1 MRCRANIDFPVN
13 LLMCF
18 EGMEEYGSEGLD
30 DLIKAEA
37 PKFFKDAEAVCISD
51 NYWLGTEK
59 PCLTYGLRGCS
70 YYSIT
75 VSGPR
80 QDLHSG
86 VFGGTVTEP
95 MTDLVTLMGTL
106 VDNKGKIQ
114 IPGLSD
120 LVAPLTEEEKSLY
133 KDISF
138 EMKDLYESLGSETSI
153 YGNKEETLMARYY
166 PQSAI
171 SYMLYSNNH

>member
-1 MRCRANIDFPVN
+1 
-13 LLMCF
+13 MCF

-30 DLIKAEA
+30 DVIKEEA
-37 PKFFKDAEAVCISD
+37 SKFFKDAEAVCISD

-70 YYSIT
+70 YYSLT

-95 MTDLVTLMGTL
+95 MTDLVRLLATL
-106 VDNKGKIQ
+106 VDNKGKVQ
-114 IPGLSD
+114 IPGLNE
-120 LVAPLTEEEKSLY
+120 LVAPLTDEEKELY
-133 KDISF
+133 TDISF
-138 EMKDLYESLGSETSI
+138 EMSDLYNSLGSETSI
-153 YGNKEETLMARYY
+153 HDNKEDTLMAR
-166 PQSAI
+166 
-171 SYMLYSNNH
+171 